1 MIYRGRLVFNE
12 NKDEGEVLID
22 TNFFYGL
29 HPTTQLDVLSDWI
42 RYLKDLYKEIQD
54 DPYEE
59 RQYLLLEND

>member
-12 NKDEGEVLID
+12 NKDEGKVLID
-22 TNFFYGL
+22 TDFFYEL

-42 RYLKDLYKEIQD
+42 RYLEDLYKEIQT
-54 DPYEE
+54 DPYDE

>member
-22 TNFFYGL
+22 TDFFYEL

-42 RYLKDLYKEIQD
+42 CYLKDLYKEIQT

-59 RQYLLLEND
+59 RQCLLLEND

>member
-22 TNFFYGL
+22 TDFFYEL

-42 RYLKDLYKEIQD
+42 RYLEDLYKEIQT
-54 DPYEE
+54 DPYDE

>member
-22 TNFFYGL
+22 TDFFYEL

-42 RYLKDLYKEIQD
+42 CYLKDLYKEIQT